1 MVVHLRAAGCKRTHY
16 RRDLLENRLCGEGKP
31 SGSQP
36 TGDGLSVVPSVL
48 FEDIRQI
55 IGEARRSVA
64 TTVNA
69 GLTLLY
75 WRIGKRIINEVLG
88 KDRAAYG
95 QQIVVSL
102 ARQLAQEFG
111 PSFGEKNLRRMMQFA
126 EVFPEA
132 EIVVSLIRQLSWTH
146 FIALLPL
153 KNVLQRDFYAELC
166 RVEGWSVSRLRQ
178 KIGSMLFER
187 TALSRKP
194 EKLARKELDALRS
207 EGQWMPDMV
216 FRDPYI
222 LDFLNLSDSY
232 SERDLETAILR
243 DIEAFLLEMGSGFS
257 FVARQKRMVIDG
269 EDHTLD
275 LLFYHRRLRRLVAV
289 ELKLGKFK
297 AAYKGQMELYLR
309 WLEVNEQESS
319 EDSPLGLILC
329 AEGGQESIALL
340 RLDQAG
346 IRAGQYLTELPPK
359 KVLERKLHESIA
371 LSRAL
376 LEGRAGKQNPDKP
389 APKTRTRKSRQ

>member
-1 MVVHLRAAGCKRTHY
+1 MLVRLSRCVHSAGFSLSGLLRPTGLLTEYMLEKPERECIMTRKLTKPVKSKSAANKPSPLLI
-16 RRDLLENRLCGEGKP
+16 RDL
-31 SGSQP
+31 
-36 TGDGLSVVPSVL
+36 
-48 FEDIRQI
+48 RQFI
-55 IGEARRSVA
+55 SETRQTVA
-64 TTVNA
+64 ATMNA

-75 WRIGKRIINEVLG
+75 WRIGNRIINETLG
-88 KDRAAYG
+88 KERAAYG

-102 ARQLAQEFG
+102 ARQLVQEYG

-126 EVFPEA
+126 EVFPQE

-146 FIALLPL
+146 FIALLPI
-153 KNVLQRDFYAELC
+153 KNPLQRDFYAELC

-178 KIGSMLFER
+178 KIDSMLFER

-194 EKLARKELDALRS
+194 EKLARKELDALRA
-207 EGQWMPDMV
+207 EDKWMPDMV

-222 LDFLNLSDSY
+222 LDFLKLSDRY
-232 SERDLETAILR
+232 SEHDLETAILR
-243 DIEAFLLEMGSGFS
+243 DIEAFLLEMGGGFS
-257 FVARQKRMVIDG
+257 FVTRQKRMVIDG

-275 LLFYHRRLRRLVAV
+275 LLFYHRRLQRLVAV

-309 WLEVNEQESS
+309 WLEENEQESN
-319 EDSPLGLILC
+319 EESPLGLILC

-346 IRAGQYLTELPPK
+346 IRVGQYLTELPPK

-376 LEGRAGKQNPDKP
+376 LES
-389 APKTRTRKSRQ
+389 RTKE

>member
-1 MVVHLRAAGCKRTHY
+1 MARKQINAITPKLEIDAAPPALVKDLRQLIA
-16 RRDLLENRLCGEGKP
+16 
-31 SGSQP
+31 
-36 TGDGLSVVPSVL
+36 
-48 FEDIRQI
+48 
-55 IGEARRSVA
+55 EARRNVA

-75 WRIGKRIINEVLG
+75 WRIGKRIIHEVLG
-88 KDRAAYG
+88 KERAAYG
-95 QQIVVSL
+95 RQIVVSL
-102 ARQLAQEFG
+102 SRQLVEEYG
-111 PSFGEKNLRRMMQFA
+111 PSFGEKNLRRMIQFA
-126 EVFPEA
+126 EVFPEE

-153 KNVLQRDFYAELC
+153 KNHLQREFYAELC
-166 RVEGWSVSRLRQ
+166 RVEGWSVSTLRQ
-178 KIGSMLFER
+178 KIDSMLFER
-187 TALSRKP
+187 TAVSRKP
-194 EKLARKELDALRS
+194 EKLARKELAALRADN
-207 EGQWMPDMV
+207 QWMPDMV

-222 LDFLNLSDSY
+222 LDFLQLSDSY

-243 DIEAFLLEMGSGFS
+243 DMEAFLLEMGSGFS
-257 FVARQKRMVIDG
+257 FVTRQKRMVIDG

-309 WLEVNEQESS
+309 WLEENEQESN
-319 EDSPLGLILC
+319 EESPLGLILC

-340 RLDQAG
+340 RLDQSG
-346 IRAGQYLTELPPK
+346 IRVGQYLTELPPK
-359 KVLERKLHESIA
+359 AVLERKLHESIA

-376 LEGRAGKQNPDKP
+376 LETRMERQNAKQSKF
-389 APKTRTRKSRQ
+389 SRQTNQ

>member
-1 MVVHLRAAGCKRTHY
+1 MARKQT
-16 RRDLLENRLCGEGKP
+16 K
-31 SGSQP
+31 SP
-36 TGDGLSVVPSVL
+36 TRSDRVSAVSPVL
-48 FEDIRQI
+48 IEDIRQI

-75 WRIGKRIINEVLG
+75 WRIGKRIVNEVLG
-88 KDRAAYG
+88 KERAAYG
-95 QQIVVSL
+95 QQIVVSV
-102 ARQLAQEFG
+102 AGQLVQEYG

-126 EVFPEA
+126 EVFPEE

-146 FIALLPL
+146 FVALLPI
-153 KNVLQRDFYAELC
+153 KNPLQRDFYAELC

-178 KIGSMLFER
+178 KIDSMLFER

-194 EKLARKELDALRS
+194 EKLARKELSALRAD
-207 EGQWMPDMV
+207 GKWMPDMV

-243 DIEAFLLEMGSGFS
+243 DIEAFLLEMGGGFS
-257 FVARQKRMVIDG
+257 FVTRQKRMVIDG

-297 AAYKGQMELYLR
+297 AAYKGR
-309 WLEVNEQESS
+309 WSFTCV
-319 EDSPLGLILC
+319 GW
-329 AEGGQESIALL
+329 
-340 RLDQAG
+340 
-346 IRAGQYLTELPPK
+346 
-359 KVLERKLHESIA
+359 RKMNKNPMR
-371 LSRAL
+371 SRRSA
-376 LEGRAGKQNPDKP
+376 
-389 APKTRTRKSRQ
+389 

>member
-1 MVVHLRAAGCKRTHY
+1 MARKQTKSEA
-16 RRDLLENRLCGEGKP
+16 
-31 SGSQP
+31 
-36 TGDGLSVVPSVL
+36 TGDRLSTVSPVL
-48 FEDIRQI
+48 IEDIRQI

-64 TTVNA
+64 STVNA

-75 WRIGKRIINEVLG
+75 WRVGKRIVNEVLG
-88 KDRAAYG
+88 KERAAYG
-95 QQIVVSL
+95 QRIVVSL
-102 ARQLAQEFG
+102 ARQLVQEFG

-126 EVFPEA
+126 EVFPKE

-146 FIALLPL
+146 FIALLPI
-153 KNVLQRDFYAELC
+153 KYDLQRDFYADLC
-166 RVEGWSVSRLRQ
+166 RVEGWSVSILRR
-178 KIGSMLFER
+178 KIDSMLFER

-207 EGQWMPDMV
+207 NDQWLPDMV

-243 DIEAFLLEMGSGFS
+243 DIESFLLEMEADSLRCPS
-257 FVARQKRMVIDG
+257 ETDDDRQAKTTPLICSSITVACV
-269 EDHTLD
+269 
-275 LLFYHRRLRRLVAV
+275 RLVAV

-309 WLEVNEQESS
+309 WLEENEQESN

-340 RLDQAG
+340 RLDQSG
-346 IRAGQYLTELPPK
+346 IRVGQYLTELPPK
-359 KVLERKLHESIA
+359 KVLERKLHESIT
-371 LSRAL
+371 LSRVL
-376 LEGRAGKQNPDKP
+376 LEGRAGKSNPARHERKV
-389 APKTRTRKSRQ
+389 RTQKSG